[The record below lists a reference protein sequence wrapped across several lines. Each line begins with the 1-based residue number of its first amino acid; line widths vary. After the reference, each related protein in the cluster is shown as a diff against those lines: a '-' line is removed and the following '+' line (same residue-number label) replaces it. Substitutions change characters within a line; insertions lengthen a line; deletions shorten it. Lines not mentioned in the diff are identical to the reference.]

1 MTPKVD
7 SLIRSTKLTNNSMI
21 DAIIIAVIIVGVAII
36 ILVVTQGGK

>member
-7 SLIRSTKLTNNSMI
+7 SLIRSTKLTNSMI

-36 ILVVTQGGK
+36 LLVVTQGGK